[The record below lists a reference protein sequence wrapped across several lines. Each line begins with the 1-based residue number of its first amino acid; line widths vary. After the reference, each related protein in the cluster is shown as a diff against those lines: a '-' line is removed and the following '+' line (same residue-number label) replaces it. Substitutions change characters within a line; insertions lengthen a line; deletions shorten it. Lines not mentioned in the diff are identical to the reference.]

1 MYQRLPV
8 AVHGGDESGHVLEV
22 GLRRDALLHIVGIAL
37 FHPALVGG
45 IMKDGFFL
53 GRRDLAGIDPQSHA
67 AFLAQMPEQG
77 QLFGAGG
84 IAPQGQGAVIRAA
97 QDIAVRVEL
106 HGGGGDH
113 VQEVLGRY
121 SFWF

>member
-22 GLRRDALLHIVGIAL
+22 GLRRNTLLHVIGVAAL
-37 FHPALVGG
+37 HPALIGG
-45 IMKDGFFL
+45 VVEDGVLL
-53 GRRDLAGIDPQSHA
+53 GRRDLAGVDPQSDA
-67 AFLAQMPEQG
+67 AFLAQVPEQG
-77 QLFGAGG
+77 QSLGAGG
-84 IAPQGQGAVIRAA
+84 VSAQGQGAVIRAA

-121 SFWF
+121 SFRF

>member
-1 MYQRLPV
+1 MLHVIGV
-8 AVHGGDESGHVLEV
+8 A
-22 GLRRDALLHIVGIAL
+22 ALHA
-37 FHPALVGG
+37 ALVGG
-45 IMKDGFFL
+45 VVEDGVLFS
-53 GRRDLAGIDPQSHA
+53 RCDLAGINPQSHA

-77 QLFGAGG
+77 QFLGAGG
-84 IAPQGQGAVIRAA
+84 VAPQGQGAVIRAA

-121 SFWF
+121 SFRF